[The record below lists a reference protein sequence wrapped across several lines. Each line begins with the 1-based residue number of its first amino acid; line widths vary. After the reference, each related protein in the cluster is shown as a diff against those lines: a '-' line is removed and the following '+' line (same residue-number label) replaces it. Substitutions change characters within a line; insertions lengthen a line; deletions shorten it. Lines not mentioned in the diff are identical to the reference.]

1 MIGKQK
7 IFSLAYADDIVLLS
21 ERETD
26 MQEMIGALYRYS
38 VRKQLTVNTE
48 KSKMMVFSKGGRISK
63 VRWKFGDTNVEEVKQ
78 FKYLGFHF
86 QSSGKFNKHMESMTS
101 IGKRRVAE
109 VWGIGER
116 KLKDNFLVRMQMF
129 KSLVL
134 PAIITGWTE

>member
-86 QSSGKFNKHMESMTS
+86 QSSGKFNKHMESMAS

-109 VWGIGER
+109 VW
-116 KLKDNFLVRMQMF
+116 
-129 KSLVL
+129 
-134 PAIITGWTE
+134 